1 MTKNELRANYKQKRA
16 ALSPMERL
24 RLDDLLLIQFQQYP
38 FPTGVQTLLTYLP
51 IETHAEINTHLMTD
65 FLRFRIPGLQI
76 ACPLTNFEENTMA
89 AVLFDDETSFALN
102 RYGIPEPVNGTVIA
116 ANSIDMVFVPLLAFD
131 LRGYRVGYGKGFYDR
146 FLPGCRT
153 DAIKLGFSYF
163 DPINTIEDI
172 NQFDV
177 PLNTGFSPF
186 AIYEF

>member
-1 MTKNELRANYKQKRA
+1 MTKNELRAIYKQKRT
-16 ALSPMERL
+16 ALSQKERL

-38 FPTGVQTLLTYLP
+38 FPTGVQTLFSYLP
-51 IETHAEINTHLMTD
+51 IETHAEINTHLITD

-76 ACPLTNFEENTMA
+76 ACPFTNFEDNTMK
-89 AVLFDDETSFALN
+89 AVLFDDETSFTLN

-116 ANSIDMVFVPLLAFD
+116 AKDIDMVFVPLLAFD
-131 LRGYRVGYGKGFYDR
+131 VHGYRVGYGKGFYDR

-153 DAIKLGFSYF
+153 DTLKLGFSYF

-177 PLNTGFSPF
+177 PLNTGFSPH